1 MSGLTG
7 ARQVVLVTSRYKDK
21 DNIIALAW
29 HMRTSFE
36 PELYSISVGKS
47 RFSYGVIKKSRCFC
61 VNFMPASLKKEIVYC
76 GSCSGR
82 SHDKFAETKLQK
94 EECEKI
100 NCPRIKQALGYAECS
115 LVEEVDTGD
124 HAIFIGKV
132 LKSKV
137 LKKGKRL
144 YHIEGNKFL
153 EA

>member
-1 MSGLTG
+1 MSELTG
-7 ARQVVLVTSRYKDK
+7 PRQVILVTSRHEDK
-21 DNIIALAW
+21 EDIITLAW
-29 HMRTSFE
+29 HMSTSFK
-36 PELYSISVGKS
+36 PELYAISVGKS
-47 RFSYGVIKKSRCFC
+47 RFSYGMIEKSKSFC

-100 NCPRIKQALGYAECS
+100 NCPRIKQAVGYAECS
-115 LVEEVDTGD
+115 LVEEIDTGD

-144 YHIEGNKFL
+144 HHIEGNRFM